1 MLIMFMR
8 FVTLRLKAG
17 IFPALHAGKLGA
29 MALLLGIV
37 LAGCQTQTRPFVQDV
52 TFDQPGADTATGA
65 ASGTDQLDTEMR
77 GKPIERVIN
86 PAYRIGP
93 EDVLHISV
101 WREEDLDREVLV
113 RPDGGISFPLAGNLE
128 AAGKT
133 TQELTTELTRRI
145 QRYIPEAVVTVTVV
159 KVSGYDIF
167 VVGKV
172 QNPGQFTIGQYVDV
186 LQALTLAG
194 GLTPFASE
202 NNIKIQRRS
211 KDGKVIVFPFEYSKV
226 KKGYKLHQNIILQS
240 GDTVVVP

>member
-1 MLIMFMR
+1 MLTMFMK
-8 FVTLRLKAG
+8 FVTLRWMAG
-17 IFPALHAGKLGA
+17 IFPAPRAGKLGVTA
-29 MALLLGIV
+29 VLLGAV
-37 LAGCQTQTRPFVQDV
+37 LAGCQTQTRPIVKEINY
-52 TFDQPGADTATGA
+52 DQPDEETVTNKD
-65 ASGTDQLDTEMR
+65 SGTDQPSPEMR
-77 GKPIERVIN
+77 GKSIESVIH
-86 PAYRIGP
+86 PAYRIGA

-101 WREEDLDREVLV
+101 WKEQDLDREVLV
-113 RPDGGISFPLAGNLE
+113 RPDGGISFPLAGNLD

-145 QRYIPEAVVTVTVV
+145 QRYIPDAVVTVTVT

-172 QNPGQFTIGQYVDV
+172 QKPGQFTIGQYVDV

-211 KDGKVIVFPFEYSKV
+211 KDGRVIVFPFEYSQV
-226 KKGYKLHQNIILQS
+226 KKGNKLNQNIILQS

>member
-1 MLIMFMR
+1 MFIMFMK
-8 FVTLRLKAG
+8 FVTLRWRTG
-17 IFPALHAGKLGA
+17 IFPARHAGILAATAVFLGA
-29 MALLLGIV
+29 V
-37 LAGCQTQTRPFVQDV
+37 LAGCQMQTRPIVKEV
-52 TFDQPGADTATGA
+52 TYDRPDAQTDTD
-65 ASGTDQLDTEMR
+65 SGTDQLSPEMR
-77 GKPIERVIN
+77 GKSIESVIH
-86 PAYRIGP
+86 PAYRIGA

-101 WREEDLDREVLV
+101 WKEQDLDREVLV
-113 RPDGGISFPLAGNLE
+113 RPDGGISFPLAGNLQ

-145 QRYIPEAVVTVTVV
+145 QRYIPEAVVTVTVT

-172 QNPGQFTIGQYVDV
+172 QNPGQFTIGRYVDV

-194 GLTPFASE
+194 GLTPFASS

-211 KDGKVIVFPFEYSKV
+211 KDGRVIVFPFQYSQV
-226 KKGYKLHQNIILQS
+226 IKGNKLDQNIILQS

>member
-1 MLIMFMR
+1 MLIIFMK
-8 FVTLRLKAG
+8 FVTLRWKTG
-17 IFPALHAGKLGA
+17 IFPARHAGKLGVTA
-29 MALLLGIV
+29 VLLGAV
-37 LAGCQTQTRPFVQDV
+37 LAGCQTQTRPIVKDITYDLPDEQTNSD
-52 TFDQPGADTATGA
+52 
-65 ASGTDQLDTEMR
+65 SSTDQLSPEMR
-77 GKPIERVIN
+77 GKSIESVIH
-86 PAYRIGP
+86 PAYRIGA

-101 WREEDLDREVLV
+101 WKEQDLDREVLV

-145 QRYIPEAVVTVTVV
+145 QRYIPEAVVTVTV
-159 KVSGYDIF
+159 KTVSGYDIF

-172 QNPGQFTIGQYVDV
+172 QNPGQFTIGRYVDV

-211 KDGKVIVFPFEYSKV
+211 KDGRVIVFPFEYSQV
-226 KKGYKLHQNIILQS
+226 KKGNKLEQNIILQS

>member
-1 MLIMFMR
+1 MVIIFMK
-8 FVTLRLKAG
+8 FVTLRWMTR
-17 IFPALHAGKLGA
+17 IFPSRYGGKLGVA
-29 MALLLGIV
+29 AIVLGAV
-37 LAGCQTQTRPFVQDV
+37 LAGCQTQTRPIIKEINY
-52 TFDQPGADTATGA
+52 DQPDAKTQTDVD
-65 ASGTDQLDTEMR
+65 SGTAQLSPETR
-77 GKPIERVIN
+77 GKSIASAIN
-86 PAYRIGP
+86 PAYRIGA

-101 WREEDLDREVLV
+101 WKEQDLDREVLV

-145 QRYIPEAVVTVTVV
+145 QRYIPEAVVTVTVT

-172 QNPGQFTIGQYVDV
+172 QNPGQFTIGRYVDV

-211 KDGKVIVFPFEYSKV
+211 KDGRVIVFPFEYSQV
-226 KKGYKLHQNIILQS
+226 KKGNKLNQNIILQS